1 MFINKDDKKNMFVG
15 RDVADVNVLRS
26 MLVYCMLLD
35 EHVKH
40 EPQTILYNK
49 HKLASGKYHIPN
61 KMSVDLSLVLFHL
74 MYMFAQFKSFLWPYF
89 LFYVPVVHPPKH
101 KIWF

>member
-1 MFINKDDKKNMFVG
+1 MFVG
-15 RDVADVNVLRS
+15 RDLADVNVLQS

-49 HKLASGKYHIPN
+49 HKLALTSGKYHIPN
-61 KMSVDLSLVLFHL
+61 KMSVDLSLVLFHF
-74 MYMFAQFKSFLWPYF
+74 MYIFA
-89 LFYVPVVHPPKH
+89 V
-101 KIWF
+101 